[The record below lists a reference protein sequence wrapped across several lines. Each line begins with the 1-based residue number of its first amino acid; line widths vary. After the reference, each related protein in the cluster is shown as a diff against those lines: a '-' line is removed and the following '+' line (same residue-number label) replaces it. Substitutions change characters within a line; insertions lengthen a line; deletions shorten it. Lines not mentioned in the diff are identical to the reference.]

1 MGELLL
7 SDKLQL
13 HNWQQSQTILCS
25 EEDYGEFIVTF
36 LFSSQVD
43 HISSYE
49 HNTIILVYFSIT
61 PNGMAQRQRRD
72 WRDSF
77 SIMRHFWQ
85 NALQLRAAEPLSAG
99 AGVGRPKENISRR

>member
-1 MGELLL
+1 MGELRF

-43 HISSYE
+43 HIFSYAY
-49 HNTIILVYFSIT
+49 NTIILVYFSIT
-61 PNGMAQRQRRD
+61 PKG
-72 WRDSF
+72 WR
-77 SIMRHFWQ
+77 
-85 NALQLRAAEPLSAG
+85 LTPLRNSSS
-99 AGVGRPKENISRR
+99 PKERVVIAPEGGAAWPPPPCLSSF